1 METLDLVGVSAVVGV
16 LLPYLT
22 SFLKNI
28 GATWPVI
35 WVKVMAFALAGVV
48 AVIIVGAQ
56 EGWTSLDINMILGS
70 FTLIYALA
78 QTTYKGLTGGTKIE
92 LALASALNKDT
103 PGD

>member
-1 METLDLVGVSAVVGV
+1 MEILDLVGLSAVVGV

-28 GATWPVI
+28 GRTWPVI
-35 WVKVMAFALAGVV
+35 WVKVMAFALAGASALIV
-48 AVIIVGAQ
+48 VGAQ

-78 QTTYKGLTGGTKIE
+78 QTTYKGLIGGTKVE
-92 LALASALNKDT
+92 QVLAATLNK
-103 PGD
+103 G

>member
-22 SFLKNI
+22 SFIKNI

-35 WVKVMAFALAGVV
+35 WVKVMAFVLAGVV
-48 AVIIVGAQ
+48 AVVIVGAQ

-78 QTTYKGLTGGTKIE
+78 QTTYKGLISGTKVE
-92 LALASALNKDT
+92 QVLANTLAPAA
-103 PGD
+103 

>member
-35 WVKVMAFALAGVV
+35 WVKVMAFVLAG
-48 AVIIVGAQ
+48 
-56 EGWTSLDINMILGS
+56 
-70 FTLIYALA
+70 
-78 QTTYKGLTGGTKIE
+78 
-92 LALASALNKDT
+92 
-103 PGD
+103 